1 MRYRKSHFTRTQNA
15 WAFYDWANSVYS
27 LVIATAVFPIY
38 FESVTPDEISFLGL
52 SLSNTSLYSYSLSAS
67 FFIVALMSPLLSG
80 LADHTGNKKGFMMF
94 FCYLGALSCIA
105 LAFFSGESSLWLA
118 IVASM
123 MASIGFWGSI
133 VFYNA
138 FLPEIAS
145 ADQHDALSAKGF
157 SWGYIGGALLLIFN
171 LILIEFPASFG
182 LSNAGLASQ
191 VSFAT
196 VGIWWLLF
204 AQVTFLYLPSRK
216 GERVSAKGYLWT
228 GYQRLHR
235 VWSMVRKAPHLKWFL
250 FAFFAFSMGVQT
262 VILMASLYG
271 SKQLGLAA
279 DKLILTILII
289 QFVAIAGAYLFAYL
303 SKTLGNIQALMIAVV
318 VWMFVCLSAYAMNP
332 DNPSVLYQF
341 FALGGVVGL
350 VMGGIQS
357 LARSSYSKMIPET
370 VNTASFFSFFDVT
383 EKIAIVSGTLFFGL
397 TVQIYDGDMGRA
409 ALVLGVFFL
418 ISLLLLSYLRFV
430 VKPHHRFTELSGL
443 RYSYKRNS

>member
-1 MRYRKSHFTRTQNA
+1 MRFRKSRFTRTQNA

-27 LVIATAVFPIY
+27 LVIATAIFPIY
-38 FESVTPDEISFLGL
+38 FESVTPDSISFLGMHV
-52 SLSNTSLYSYSLSAS
+52 SSTSLYSYSLSTS

-94 FCYLGALSCIA
+94 FCYLGAFSCIA
-105 LAFFSGESSLWLA
+105 LAFFSGENTIWLA
-118 IVASM
+118 LVASM
-123 MASIGFWGSI
+123 LASIGFWGSI

-145 ADQHDALSAKGF
+145 PNQHDALSAKGF

-171 LILIEFPASFG
+171 LMLIEYPSYFG
-182 LSNAGLASQ
+182 LSNAGAASQ

-204 AQVTFLYLPSRK
+204 AQVTFAFIPSRK
-216 GERVSAKGYLWT
+216 GERVSAKGYIWT

-235 VWSMVRKAPHLKWFL
+235 VWRMVTKSPHLKWFL
-250 FAFFAFSMGVQT
+250 LAFFAFSMGVQT

-271 SKQLGLAA
+271 SKQLGLPA

-303 SKTLGNIQALMIAVV
+303 SKTLGNLQALMIAVV
-318 VWMFVCLSAYAMNP
+318 VWMIVCLAAFAMNP
-332 DNPSVLYQF
+332 NHPQVLVQF
-341 FALGGVVGL
+341 FVLGGVVGL

-370 VNTASFFSFFDVT
+370 LNTASYFSFYDVT
-383 EKIAIVSGTLFFGL
+383 EKLAIVSGTLFFGL
-397 TVQIYDGDMGRA
+397 TVQIYNGDMGRA
-409 ALVLGVFFL
+409 ALMLGIFFL
-418 ISLLLLSYLRFV
+418 ISLALLFYLLNV
-430 VKPHHRFTELSGL
+430 VKPHKRFKELEGVGF
-443 RYSYKRNS
+443 KNNSI